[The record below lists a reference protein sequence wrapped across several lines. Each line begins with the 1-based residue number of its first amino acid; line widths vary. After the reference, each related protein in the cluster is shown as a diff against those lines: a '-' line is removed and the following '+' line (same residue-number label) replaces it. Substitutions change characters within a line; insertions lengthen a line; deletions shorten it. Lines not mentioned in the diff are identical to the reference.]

1 MKSKIYKKITAG
13 NKKCYLGY
21 LNKLVEEYNNIYH
34 DSIGYKPVY
43 ADYSTLPEKTATNS
57 KSREFKF
64 DDRVRIISRRIFW
77 QRLQRQLVERNIC
90 Y

>member
-34 DSIGYKPVY
+34 DSIGSKPVY
-43 ADYSTLPEKTATNS
+43 ADYSTLPEKTTTNS
-57 KSREFKF
+57 KSREFKL
-64 DDRVRIISRRIFW
+64 DDKVRIISRRIF
-77 QRLQRQLVERNIC
+77 
-90 Y
+90 